1 MCNTLSGGT
10 FVFLYNISD
19 NRGVYMC
26 GIAGFCNYSIDY
38 TQRNEFW
45 KDILINMRKSL
56 AHRGN
61 DNVGEFLRKHVGLSH
76 TRLSIRDLCHGAQP
90 IVRNING
97 VEYVIVYN
105 GEIYNTDELSPE
117 LKRAGYCFETTTD
130 TEVILYAY
138 IHYGIDFVNKLN
150 GIFAFAIWD
159 GGLERLILYRDRV
172 GVKPLFY
179 TIKDDT
185 IVFGSEI
192 KALFCFPGLMP
203 KIDINGYREIFGI
216 GPARTPGNGVF
227 NGINEVKP
235 GHYVVFSKKG
245 LNIVNYWELE
255 SRVHTDSYQETVEK
269 VSFLVRDAIVRQMVS
284 DVPVCSFLS
293 GGIDSSIVTAVA
305 SDYLT
310 ENGAKLNTFSFDFK
324 DNSLYFK
331 SNAFQ
336 PERDRPFVDIMLKKY
351 NLNHTYLECDE
362 SLLADLL
369 YTAVDAKDLP
379 GMTDIDASLL
389 YFCSLVKIHNKVALT
404 GECAD
409 EIFGG
414 YPWFYRDELMW
425 AKGFPWSNDMNT
437 RTLLLSDDF
446 IKELQLE
453 DYVSAIYMD
462 SVNAVPHLEGE
473 NPVERRRREVAY
485 LNIKWFM
492 QTLLDRMD
500 RASMYSGL
508 EARVP
513 FADHR
518 IIEYVFNVPWDI
530 KYRSGVEKA
539 LLREACKDLLPAE
552 ILFRKKSPYPK
563 TYNPNYERLLK
574 RILSD
579 IINNPN
585 SPIMQFLDKN
595 KANIFMQMPTEYGKP
610 WFGQLMAAPQLI
622 AYMIQVNYWMEK
634 YSL

>member
-1 MCNTLSGGT
+1 
-10 FVFLYNISD
+10 
-19 NRGVYMC
+19 MC
-26 GIAGFCNYSIDY
+26 GIAGFCNFDIDY
-38 TQRNEFW
+38 TQNKGLW
-45 KDILINMRKSL
+45 NDILIKMRESI
-56 AHRGN
+56 AHRGK
-61 DNVGEFLRKHVGLSH
+61 DNTGEFLRKNIGLSH
-76 TRLSIRDLCHGAQP
+76 TRLSIRDLCFGRQP
-90 IVRNING
+90 IIRSIG
-97 VEYVIVYN
+97 DTEYVIVYN
-105 GEIYNTDELSPE
+105 GEIYNTDELVPE
-117 LKRAGYCFETTTD
+117 LKKAGYKFETTTD

-138 IHYGIDFVNKLN
+138 MHYGIDFVNKLN

-159 GGLERLILYRDRV
+159 GELERLILYRDRV

-185 IVFGSEI
+185 VVFGSEI
-192 KALFCFPGLMP
+192 KALFCFPGIKP
-203 KIDINGYREIFGI
+203 EVDINSFRELFGI

-227 NGINEVKP
+227 CGINEIKP
-235 GHYVVFSKKG
+235 GEYAVFSKKG
-245 LNIVNYWELE
+245 FHTVRYWKLE
-255 SRVHTDSYQETVEK
+255 SFIHTDNYQQTVEK
-269 VSFLVRDAIVRQMVS
+269 VSFLVRDAITRQMVS

-305 SDYLT
+305 SEFLS
-310 ENGAKLNTFSFDFK
+310 ENGSQLNTFSFDFK

-336 PERDRPFVDIMLKKY
+336 PERDRPFVDIMLAEY
-351 NLNHTYLECDE
+351 NVNHTYLECDE
-362 SLLADLL
+362 SVLVDWL
-369 YTAVDAKDLP
+369 YTTVDAKDLP
-379 GMTDIDASLL
+379 GMADIDASLL

-425 AKGFPWSNDMNT
+425 VNGFPWSRDVNA

-453 DYVSAIYMD
+453 DYVLEKYTD
-462 SVNAVPHLEGE
+462 SLNEVPHLEDE
-473 NPVERRRREVAY
+473 NPVERRRREIAY

-500 RASMYSGL
+500 RSSMYSGL

-518 IIEYVFNVPWDI
+518 IIEYVFNVPWDM
-530 KYRSGVEKA
+530 KYANGIEKA
-539 LLREACKDLLPAE
+539 LLREACKDLLPYQ
-552 ILFRKKSPYPK
+552 LVYRKKSPYPK
-563 TYNPNYERLLK
+563 TYNPNYERLL
-574 RILSD
+574 IQAFSD
-579 IINNPN
+579 IINNSN
-585 SPIMQFLDKN
+585 SPIMAFVDKE
-595 KANIFMQMPTEYGKP
+595 KALAFMQAPVEYGKP
-610 WFGQLMAAPQLI
+610 WFGQLMAAPQLM
-622 AYMIQVNYWMEK
+622 AYMIQVNYWLKK

>member
-1 MCNTLSGGT
+1 
-10 FVFLYNISD
+10 
-19 NRGVYMC
+19 MC
-26 GIAGFCNYSIDY
+26 GIAGFCNYSMDY
-38 TQRNEFW
+38 SERKEFW
-45 KDILINMRKSL
+45 NNTLINMRKSI

-61 DNVGEFLRKHVGLSH
+61 DNTGEFLRKHVGLCH
-76 TRLSIRDLCHGAQP
+76 TRLAIRDLCHGAQP
-90 IVRNING
+90 IVRNISG
-97 VEYVIVYN
+97 TEYVIVYN

-117 LKRAGYCFETTTD
+117 LERAGYSFETTTD

-138 IHYGIDFVNKLN
+138 IHYGVDFVHRLN

-159 GGLERLILYRDRV
+159 GGLETLTLYRDRV

-179 TIKDDT
+179 TIKDHA
-185 IVFGSEI
+185 IIFGSEI
-192 KALFCFPGLMP
+192 KALFYYPDVKP
-203 KIDINGYREIFGI
+203 EIDINGFREIFGI

-227 NGINEVKP
+227 RGINEIKP
-235 GHYVVFSKKG
+235 GHYAVFSKEG
-245 LNIVNYWELE
+245 LKIVKYWDLE
-255 SRVHTDSYQETVEK
+255 SSVHTDSYEQTIEK
-269 VSFLVRDAIVRQMVS
+269 VSFLVHDAIRRQMVS
-284 DVPVCSFLS
+284 DVPVCCFLS

-305 SDYLT
+305 SDFLSERGT
-310 ENGAKLNTFSFDFK
+310 KLNTFSFDFK
-324 DNSLYFK
+324 DNGLFFQ

-336 PERDRPFVDIMLKKY
+336 PERDRPFVEIMLEKY
-351 NLNHTYLECDE
+351 TLNHTYLECDE

-369 YTAVDAKDLP
+369 YSVVDAKDLP
-379 GMTDIDASLL
+379 GMADIDASLL
-389 YFCSLVKIHNKVALT
+389 YFCSLVKKHNKVALT

-425 AKGFPWSNDMNT
+425 ANGFPWSKDIIT

-453 DYVSAIYMD
+453 DYVFVRYAESLG
-462 SVNAVPHLEGE
+462 AVPYLEGE
-473 NPVERRRREVAY
+473 NPADRKRREITY

-518 IIEYVFNVPWDI
+518 IIEYVFNVPWDM
-530 KYRSGVEKA
+530 KYRCGMEKS
-539 LLREACKDLLPAE
+539 LLRDACKNLLPDK

-563 TYNPNYERLLK
+563 IYHPNYERLLAQM
-574 RILSD
+574 LSD
-579 IINNPN
+579 IINDSN
-585 SPIMQFLDKN
+585 SPIMPFIDKK
-595 KANIFMQMPTEYGKP
+595 KAFSFMQAPVEYGKP
-610 WFGQLMAAPQLI
+610 WFGQLMAAPQLM
-622 AYMIQVNYWMEK
+622 AYMIQVNYWLKK
-634 YSL
+634 YSAPSG